1 MKDDLYVVKTRYE
14 YRGVKDIEWTKW
26 FALTTKYMTK
36 SEAEEYIKNTKK
48 LYNDID
54 KRTHLKHDYMAVPVS
69 EYEKEIAE
77 TDRMIQAA
85 QERDDKYFASEEW
98 KELKHKKYV
107 ARKER
112 KQHQEE
118 YKKMIEELKDKN
130 I

>member
-14 YRGVKDIEWTKW
+14 YRGDEGIEWTKW
-26 FALTTKYMTK
+26 FTLTTEYMTK
-36 SEAEEYIKNTKK
+36 SDAEEYIKNTKK

-54 KRTHLKHDYMAVPVS
+54 KRTHLKHDYMAVPVF
-69 EYEKEIAE
+69 EYEKEISE
-77 TDRMIQAA
+77 IDKMIKAA
-85 QERDDKYFASEEW
+85 KERDERYFASEEW

-118 YKKMIEELKDKN
+118 YNKMMEELKNEN

>member
-1 MKDDLYVVKTRYE
+1 MKDLYIVKTRYE
-14 YRGVKDIEWTKW
+14 YRGPNGIEWTKW
-26 FALTTKYMTK
+26 FVLNAEYMNK
-36 SEAEEYIKNTKK
+36 ADAEAYIKATKK

-54 KRTHLKHDYMAVPVS
+54 KRTHLNHEYATVPVA

-77 TDRMIQAA
+77 INRMLKAA
-85 QERDDKYFASEEW
+85 QERDEKYFASDEW

-107 ARKER
+107 SRKER

-118 YKKMIEELKDKN
+118 YNKMIEELKNEN